1 MVIRVK
7 DKNKE
12 MMKRR
17 DILNVRRKMQAAAAH
32 LACLF
37 VLLFLA
43 SCYREPLEL
52 YHDGK
57 ADVQITYDWMSE
69 FGQRPDGMT
78 LMLAKD
84 SDQINTYDVTH
95 NIDQT
100 SMRANSGTYKLTVM
114 NKTFAEYST
123 VNFYNRTSHN
133 DLHAKSKTYY
143 VQSENIWD
151 NGRTYLEQPE
161 KIGVGIDTFTVS
173 NVIDS
178 LIFYDYRDTSIP
190 DTIHIRRHV
199 VIEPMTTT
207 LTVRVKVRGISYMR
221 AMEGY
226 VTGMADG
233 FYLNQRWRTRDVGTI
248 KLEGFER
255 DREYEAETRRRT
267 DDEQEEN
274 VGWMTCHVETFG
286 LPHGRELLKDRVPE
300 SNYIMLH
307 FTLLDGRTAD
317 FAYQVGKNIRYQGDD
332 GTLEIFY
339 QADVAL
345 ELDLVIDAPFY
356 KNDEVPIMPYAQPE
370 GSGQFDA
377 EVEPWGDDENVE
389 VPM

>member
-1 MVIRVK
+1 
-7 DKNKE
+7 
-12 MMKRR
+12 MMKSSRN
-17 DILNVRRKMQAAAAH
+17 ILNVSNKMQTLVLH
-32 LACLF
+32 LASLL
-37 VLLFLA
+37 LLFTVFA

-57 ADVQITYDWMSE
+57 ADLQITYDWMSE

-114 NKTFAEYST
+114 NNTFAEYSSMY
-123 VNFYNRTSHN
+123 FYNRNSHN
-133 DLHAKSKTYY
+133 DIYAKSKTYY

-178 LIFYDYRDTSIP
+178 LIFYDYREESKA
-190 DTIHIRRHV
+190 DTIHYRRHV

-221 AMEGY
+221 AMEG
-226 VTGMADG
+226 
-233 FYLNQRWRTRDVGTI
+233 
-248 KLEGFER
+248 
-255 DREYEAETRRRT
+255 
-267 DDEQEEN
+267 
-274 VGWMTCHVETFG
+274 
-286 LPHGRELLKDRVPE
+286 
-300 SNYIMLH
+300 
-307 FTLLDGRTAD
+307 
-317 FAYQVGKNIRYQGDD
+317 
-332 GTLEIFY
+332 
-339 QADVAL
+339 
-345 ELDLVIDAPFY
+345 
-356 KNDEVPIMPYAQPE
+356 
-370 GSGQFDA
+370 
-377 EVEPWGDDENVE
+377 
-389 VPM
+389 